1 MQLLSGLSFQN
12 KIILVT
18 FVMVLLVVVG
28 GAITINRMVLPA
40 MARDI
45 QDETWRIATG
55 LADQV
60 EQVLQSRPR
69 MPLETEL
76 ENRLSLIFQ
85 IRKKLLYVELLG
97 ESGKT
102 LLWMGDPKY
111 RGTIAGDPLERRDG
125 STLYVKHFS
134 DRHFVYEVILPDNGA
149 NQQTVSSIRVGVSAE
164 SLQYLSRQL
173 FRALFMGTLFI
184 LVVSFFLIHWFS
196 EMITRP
202 VGQLIEMTSLLAEG
216 ELEDVIK
223 GGKKVPLCFR
233 KVQQSTAEFS
243 LRGKIPS
250 SCPAL
255 GPSGYRGL
263 SADMRRQLSKEC
275 AGCEVLNFSS
285 QDELSRLLLAFQF
298 MAVRLKAYQEELR
311 QRYEFEERLLDACP
325 DGIMANDREGRIIL
339 YNRGAQRL
347 IGYEPEE
354 VLNTLSVQ
362 QLYRPGE
369 PQKIKKSLLIDDYG
383 GPGVLLDYTTELI
396 RKDGS
401 HIPIRLSATILYEG
415 DRETAVVGYFHDL
428 TELNEH
434 MHALVET
441 NDRLNKANRQLARLN
456 HRYLEMLGFVTHELK
471 SPIANSY
478 MSANALRQEIFG
490 SLAPEQSIMV
500 EAICRNLDQS
510 MEMIRHYLDLSRIE
524 KDEMTVN
531 PQPTLILKEV
541 IEPVVK
547 GLTSAVMERGVAL
560 TIEVPPDLGWTL
572 DPELFRGVVTNL
584 LNNALKYGEK
594 SGKIRLSVVDQG
606 DRMRLEVWNSGPG
619 IREEDQAKL
628 FQKFQRL
635 QASRQSSV
643 RGTGLGLFIT
653 KTIVERHGGKIWVES
668 REGEWADFI
677 IELPRK

>member
-1 MQLLSGLSFQN
+1 MPLFSRLSFQN

-18 FVMVLLVVVG
+18 FVMVSLVVVG
-28 GAITINRMVLPA
+28 GAVAINRIVLPA

-45 QDETWRIATG
+45 QDETWRIAMG
-55 LADQV
+55 LTEQI
-60 EQVLQSRPR
+60 EQVLQSRQR
-69 MPLETEL
+69 IPLETYL
-76 ENRLSLIFQ
+76 EKRLSLIFQ
-85 IRKKLLYVELLG
+85 VRKKLLYVEMG
-97 ESGKT
+97 DKSGKT
-102 LLWMGDPKY
+102 FLWMGDQKY
-111 RGTIAGDPLERRDG
+111 RGIVTGDVLERRG
-125 STLYVKHFS
+125 HSTLYLSKFNS
-134 DRHFVYEVILPDNGA
+134 KQSVYEVLVCRQGA
-149 NQQTVSSIRVGVSAE
+149 TEQAVSSIRIGVSAE
-164 SLQYLSRQL
+164 SLQRLSQQL
-173 FRALFMGTLFI
+173 FRALFIGALFI

-202 VGQLIEMTSLLAEG
+202 VNRLIEMTSLLADG

-223 GGKKVPLCFR
+223 GGKTVPLCYHR
-233 KVQQSTAEFS
+233 VQSSTAQFTLS
-243 LRGKIPS
+243 SNIPA

-255 GPSGYRGL
+255 AFSGYRDP
-263 SADMRRQLSKEC
+263 SAAMRQQLNREC
-275 AGCEVLNFSS
+275 TACEVLNFSS
-285 QDELSRLLLAFQF
+285 RDELSRLLLAFQF
-298 MAVRLKAYQEELR
+298 MAVKLKAYQEELR

-325 DGIMANDREGRIIL
+325 DGIMANDPDGKIIL

-354 VLNTLSVQ
+354 VLHRLSVQ
-362 QLYRPGE
+362 QIYRPGE
-369 PQKIKKSLLIDDYG
+369 PQKIKKSLLLDEDG

-434 MHALVET
+434 MYALVET
-441 NDRLNKANRQLARLN
+441 NERLNSANRQLARLN

-547 GLTSAVMERGVAL
+547 GLTSAVLERGVTL
-560 TIEVPPDLGWTL
+560 TIEVPPNLSWTL
-572 DPELFRGVVTNL
+572 DPELFRGVITNL

-594 SGKIRLSVVDQG
+594 AGKIRLSAVDHG
-606 DRMRLEVWNSGPG
+606 DCLRLAVWNSGPG
-619 IREEDQAKL
+619 ISREDQAKL

-653 KTIVERHGGKIWVES
+653 KTIVARHGGKIRVES
-668 REGEWADFI
+668 QEGEWADFI

>member
-1 MQLLSGLSFQN
+1 MQLLSRLSFQN

-18 FVMVLLVVVG
+18 FVMVSMVVVA
-28 GAITINRMVLPA
+28 GAITINRIVLPA
-40 MARDI
+40 MAKDI
-45 QDETWRIATG
+45 QDETWRIAAG
-55 LADQV
+55 LTEQV
-60 EQVLQSRPR
+60 EQILQSQQRK
-69 MPLETEL
+69 PLPTEI
-76 ENRLSLIFQ
+76 EKRLSLIFQ
-85 IRKKLLYVELLG
+85 VRKKLLYVELRG
-97 ESGKT
+97 ASEKT
-102 LLWMGDPKY
+102 FLWMGDPKY
-111 RGTIAGDPLERRDG
+111 RVIADGDLVERRDG
-125 STLYVKHFS
+125 RTLYLKKFIGKQS
-134 DRHFVYEVILPDNGA
+134 VYEVLVPAQGTA
-149 NQQTVSSIRVGVSAE
+149 QQAISLIRVGVSAE
-164 SLQYLSRQL
+164 SLQRLHAQL
-173 FRALFMGTLFI
+173 FRALFIGTLFI

-202 VGQLIEMTSLLAEG
+202 VGQLMQMTSLLAKG
-216 ELEDVIK
+216 QLEDAIK
-223 GGKKVPLCFR
+223 GGTQVPLCLN
-233 KVQQSTAEFS
+233 KVRRPAAKFS
-243 LRGKIPS
+243 LGETLPA

-255 GPSGYRGL
+255 SPFGHRHL
-263 SADMRRQLSKEC
+263 STAMRQELDKDC
-275 AGCEVLNFSS
+275 AACEVLRFSS
-285 QDELSRLLLAFQF
+285 QDELNRLRLGFQF

-325 DGIMANDREGRIIL
+325 DGIMANDRDGTIIL

-354 VLNTLSVQ
+354 VLHKLSVQ
-362 QLYRPGE
+362 QIYQQGE
-369 PQKIKKSLLIDDYG
+369 PQKIKKSLLIDEDG

-396 RKDGS
+396 RKDGTL
-401 HIPIRLSATILYEG
+401 IPIRLSATILYEDG
-415 DRETAVVGYFHDL
+415 QEAAVVGYFHDL

-441 NDRLNKANRQLARLN
+441 NERLNMANRQLARLN

-490 SLAPEQSIMV
+490 LLAPEQSIMV

-541 IEPVVK
+541 VEPVVK
-547 GLTSAVMERGVAL
+547 GLTSAVMEREVAL
-560 TIEVPPDLGWTL
+560 TVEVPPGLSWTL
-572 DPELFRGVVTNL
+572 DPELFRGVITNL

-594 SGKIRLSVVDQG
+594 SGEIRLSVQDQG
-606 DRMRLEVWNSGPG
+606 DCLRMEVWNSGPG
-619 IREEDQAKL
+619 ISEEDQGKL

-653 KTIVERHGGKIWVES
+653 KTIIERHGGKISVES
-668 REGEWADFI
+668 QEGEWAKFI